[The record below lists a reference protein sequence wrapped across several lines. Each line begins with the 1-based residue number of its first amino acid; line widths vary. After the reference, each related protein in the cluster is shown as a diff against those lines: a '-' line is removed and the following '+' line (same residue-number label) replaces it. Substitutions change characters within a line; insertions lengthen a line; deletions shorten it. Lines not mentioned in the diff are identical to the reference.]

1 MGRFTDNGENK
12 GFITD
17 LFQSLQKSLN
27 AEQVKNF
34 ANLENDEGRFKF
46 VSQLDDVKNF
56 EVTHNNESIKSASL
70 ALEFKQK
77 GNKAFQQQ
85 NWLAALDFYNKA
97 LLLLPADEGELCR
110 NVLAQINFLN

>member
-1 MGRFTDNGENK
+1 MGRFTDSGENK

-17 LFQSLQKSLN
+17 LFQTLQKSLN

-46 VSQLDDVKNF
+46 VSQLDDVKKF
-56 EVTHNNESIKSASL
+56 QVTHNESIKSLSL
-70 ALEFKQK
+70 ALDFKQK
-77 GNKAFQQQ
+77 GNKAFQHQ

-97 LLLLPADEGELCR
+97 LLLLPSEAGE
-110 NVLAQINFLN
+110 